1 MFLIDEIVVKL
12 LTANHILNLNVQHN
26 YVGILT
32 YNTFAGKHYYRKGN

>member
-12 LTANHILNLNVQHN
+12 LTANHVLNVQHN